1 MYFYAISRRDLSPEQ
16 QAIQAAHAQ
25 LEYVR
30 RFGPAF
36 DEHPT
41 FIFLTAKDTN
51 QLAVTYFILNLSG
64 IKVHHFSDPD
74 YDWGQLTAIAAV
86 LSEEDRHLLSDLPL
100 WKVTPKPGRLNW
112 LKALFTRK
120 H

>member
-30 RFGPAF
+30 RFGSTF

-41 FIFLTAKDTN
+41 FIFLTAKDVN
-51 QLAVTYFILNLSG
+51 ELAVTYFILNLSK
-64 IKVHHFSDPD
+64 IKVQHFSDPD
-74 YDWGQLTAIAAV
+74 YKWGQLTAIAAV
-86 LSEEDRHLLSDLPL
+86 LSGEDRHLLSHLPL
-100 WKVTPKPGRLNW
+100 WKVTPKPSRLNW
-112 LKALFTRK
+112 LKALFTRN